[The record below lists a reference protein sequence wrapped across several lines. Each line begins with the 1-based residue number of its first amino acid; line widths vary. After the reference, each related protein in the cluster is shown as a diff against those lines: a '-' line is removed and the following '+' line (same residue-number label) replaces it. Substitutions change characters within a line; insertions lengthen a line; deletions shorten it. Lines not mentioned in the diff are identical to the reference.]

1 MLNPVLLRNTDVMS
15 KPSLFNLLWSDLYMY
30 YNQNKKK
37 KPTKKATVVTIRSL
51 SIYDLSAID
60 VNLLHFMKY
69 CIVKDNFKKSTQM
82 WPWIERVQ
90 GNIENYEND
99 NDMFCSTDKRNFI
112 KEQMCNWT
120 ECENNY
126 S

>member
-15 KPSLFNLLWSDLYMY
+15 KPSLFNLLWSDLYMH
-30 YNQNKKK
+30 YNQNKKT

-69 CIVKDNFKKSTQM
+69 CIVKDNLKKSTQM
-82 WPWIERVQ
+82 
-90 GNIENYEND
+90 
-99 NDMFCSTDKRNFI
+99 
-112 KEQMCNWT
+112 
-120 ECENNY
+120 
-126 S
+126 